1 MFDLDAVENL
11 APICGPCNQE
21 KANEVYQHAPRV
33 ESQLK
38 RARSRAETVQR
49 NLDRF
54 RRDTHITKV
63 LLAITAA
70 DVADEAAA
78 GAIKALGVVVLN
90 VLRSRFPDLLDASYA
105 EDYTTHH
112 PPIEYE
118 GRTYQRT
125 DGVSVVE
132 LDGRSRRVAVVLED
146 VFGLSLR
153 YALDT
158 VREAVRGDVDDQV
171 ERWVRGRDHDY
182 LDMCM
187 SSAPSRNPI
196 GVYFHELRYANGQIE
211 IDGEI
216 DGTFTADVD
225 EEDPDPERWTRSRG
239 AEFDYSGAFTA
250 TFAEVGLTDIGIS
263 ISDPSESWWRTT
275 LHSME
280 QTD

>member
-1 MFDLDAVENL
+1 MNPIDARYSNTSSDHNRLLLLALTEAWGSKCYWCRTPKLFRELQIDHIVPRRPREAATTVFDLDAVENL

-78 GAIKALGVVVLN
+78 GAIKALGRVVLN
-90 VLRSRFPDLLDASYA
+90 VLRSRFPDLLDASYV

-158 VREAVRGDVDDQV
+158 VREEVRGD
-171 ERWVRGRDHDY
+171 
-182 LDMCM
+182 
-187 SSAPSRNPI
+187 
-196 GVYFHELRYANGQIE
+196 
-211 IDGEI
+211 IDGC
-216 DGTFTADVD
+216 ADV
-225 EEDPDPERWTRSRG
+225 
-239 AEFDYSGAFTA
+239 
-250 TFAEVGLTDIGIS
+250 I
-263 ISDPSESWWRTT
+263 TT
-275 LHSME
+275 TS
-280 QTD
+280 TYA